1 MQHAATLARS
11 PHGHALFLE
20 TVALTLRGDG
30 DGGDADD
37 GDDGGED
44 GEDGGGGG
52 GAAAVEAAAPML
64 RALLD
69 AVCKPGEGEGL
80 EAHPLVSHHVGAR
93 LLKRLAKTA
102 PGFAPQLLQA
112 MRKLTQTRARALPL
126 TLTLTLT
133 LALTLALAP
142 ALTLYNQGFR
152 RGDPKSVEEEPRVPN
167 KGVAREAKCCVFSLP

>member
-1 MQHAATLARS
+1 MLQALCVQHAATLARS

-37 GDDGGED
+37 GDDDGED
-44 GEDGGGGG
+44 GGGGGGG

-80 EAHPLVSHHVGAR
+80 EAHPLVSHHV
-93 LLKRLAKTA
+93 
-102 PGFAPQLLQA
+102 P
-112 MRKLTQTRARALPL
+112 
-126 TLTLTLT
+126 
-133 LALTLALAP
+133 
-142 ALTLYNQGFR
+142 
-152 RGDPKSVEEEPRVPN
+152 
-167 KGVAREAKCCVFSLP
+167 